1 LNNPLNSLINE
12 ALTDTLINALTIMT
26 NTHSSLNQDSLF
38 SIIEQ
43 RINQHFSPTYCHL
56 QDDSHE
62 HAGHTGSIGGGKH
75 FSISMQSATF
85 ANTTAVKRH
94 QMVYAVLQDLLDSQY
109 AIHNPVQGYIHA
121 LKLDLRV
128 S

>member
-1 LNNPLNSLINE
+1 MNNTKI
-12 ALTDTLINALTIMT
+12 A
-26 NTHSSLNQDSLF
+26 LNQDSLF
-38 SIIEQ
+38 SIIEH
-43 RINQHFSPTYCHL
+43 RIHQHFSPIHCHI

-62 HAGHTGSIGGGKH
+62 HAGHTGSVGGGKH
-75 FSISMQSATF
+75 FSISMQSTVF

-94 QMVYAVLQDLLDSQY
+94 QMVYAVLQDLLDNQY
-109 AIHNPVQGYIHA
+109 AINNPEQGYIHA

>member
-1 LNNPLNSLINE
+1 
-12 ALTDTLINALTIMT
+12 MT
-26 NTHSSLNQDSLF
+26 NTQPSLSQDSLF

-62 HAGHTGSIGGGKH
+62 HAGHVGSIGGGKH
-75 FSISMQSATF
+75 FSISMQSTVF
-85 ANTTAVKRH
+85 ANTTSVKRH
-94 QMVYAVLQDLLDSQY
+94 QMVYTVLYDLLDSQY
-109 AIHNPVQGYIHA
+109 AIYNPTQGYIHA